1 MEQHGV
7 GSRGGQCR
15 RGFFFLLRD
24 HMTRDVAG
32 IGLGLRYDLA
42 TELLE
47 RRPKS
52 VAWVEIHPEN
62 YIDRGGRYQEMLEL
76 ARGHWP
82 VVTHGLSTC
91 LGSVERFDTS
101 YLRELGAFLTDLAI
115 PWHSEHLCLGG
126 VDDRFFHDLL
136 PLPFTEEAAQIASQ
150 RLTEVRD
157 AIGVPLALENVSYY
171 APQSPDGLAEADFVV
186 EVLESADAKLLL
198 DVNNI
203 YVNGRN
209 FGFDPKAYIDK
220 MPMERVVQ
228 IHVAGHFL
236 RDDGLRIDTHGEP
249 VPNDVYELLDYT
261 LCKTGPVPV
270 LLERDNNVP
279 PLDDLLSEVDELWT
293 IYHNAT
299 GADDAR

>member
-1 MEQHGV
+1 
-7 GSRGGQCR
+7 
-15 RGFFFLLRD
+15 
-24 HMTRDVAG
+24 MTRDVAG
-32 IGLGLRYDLA
+32 IGLGLRHDLA

-47 RRPKS
+47 RHPKS

-76 ARGHWP
+76 AREDWP

-91 LGSVERFDTS
+91 LGSVEPFDAS
-101 YLRELGAFLTDLAI
+101 YLKELGAFLKDLEI

-136 PLPFTEEAAQIASQ
+136 PLPFTDEAAQIASK

-157 AIGVPLALENVSYY
+157 AIGIPLALENVSYY
-171 APQSPDGLAEADFVV
+171 APQGPDGLAEADFVV
-186 EVLESADAKLLL
+186 EVLERADAKLLL

-209 FGFDPKAYIDK
+209 FDFDPKAYLDRI
-220 MPMERVVQ
+220 PAERVVQ
-228 IHVAGHFL
+228 IHVAGHFV
-236 RDDGLRIDTHGEP
+236 RDDGVRIDTHGEP
-249 VPNDVYELLDYT
+249 VPNDVYELLDYA
-261 LCKTGPVPV
+261 LRKVGPVPV

-279 PLDDLLSEVDELWT
+279 PLDELLSEVDELWK
-293 IYHNAT
+293 IYRNAT
-299 GADDAR
+299 WADDAG